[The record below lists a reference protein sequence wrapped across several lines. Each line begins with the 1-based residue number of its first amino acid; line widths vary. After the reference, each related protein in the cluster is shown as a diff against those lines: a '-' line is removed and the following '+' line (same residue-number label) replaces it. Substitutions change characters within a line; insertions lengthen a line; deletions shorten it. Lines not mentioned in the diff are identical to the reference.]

1 MGFVFRIFMK
11 NIFAFIGKHISSIIS
26 FIFAA
31 FKGMPA
37 RVGLAIIGSILL
49 IISFSGGL
57 LWGFFSANFYNEDLR
72 YAIEH
77 SITPLLIIVLLWIC
91 IATFLPSLERQHTKT
106 EEDGLEGAEGIEES
120 DS

>member
-1 MGFVFRIFMK
+1 MK
-11 NIFAFIGKHISSIIS
+11 NIFALVGKHISSIIS
-26 FIFAA
+26 FVFAS

-49 IISFSGGL
+49 TLTFSGGL
-57 LWGFFSANFYNEDLR
+57 LWGFFSQKFLEEDLR
-72 YAIEH
+72 YVIES

-91 IATFLPSLERQHTKT
+91 IATFLPSLERQHTKA
-106 EEDGLEGAEGIEES
+106 EEDGLEGAEEVEES

>member
-72 YAIEH
+72 YAIEN

-106 EEDGLEGAEGIEES
+106 EEDGLEGAEEVEES

>member
-11 NIFAFIGKHISSIIS
+11 NIFAFVGKHISSIIS
-26 FIFAA
+26 FVFAS
-31 FKGMPA
+31 FKGMPS

-49 IISFSGGL
+49 TLTFSGGL
-57 LWGFFSANFYNEDLR
+57 LWGFFSQKFLEEDLR
-72 YAIEH
+72 YVVEN

-106 EEDGLEGAEGIEES
+106 EEDGLEGAEAVEES